1 MIRFKIFL
9 DISIFACFEIFFK
22 WHFFCIIIICFIISL
37 LILLFLIYYYLYL
50 ISWIQPISRRQTAYY
65 MYIDDDNDLRLKF
78 LSKFFNNL
86 LLTSF
91 ALIPLL
97 SVDSDQYLLDRQKS
111 DLVNQMQACRI
122 EKPKALF
129 VFQLSIWRCCWERKF
144 ESVDKNT
151 SNTHLPE
158 KKRCVNLKIYFSTY
172 DKSMIL
178 TSVWLKYYFHYIL
191 FSLDNQN
198 KGS

>member
-65 MYIDDDNDLRLKF
+65 IDDDNDLRLKF

-91 ALIPLL
+91 ALISLL
-97 SVDSDQYLLDRQKS
+97 SVGSDQYLLDRQKS

>member
-65 MYIDDDNDLRLKF
+65 IDDDNDLRLKF
-78 LSKFFNNL
+78 LSKFFNYL

>member
-65 MYIDDDNDLRLKF
+65 IDDDNDLRLKF
-78 LSKFFNNL
+78 LSKFFNYL

-97 SVDSDQYLLDRQKS
+97 SVESDQYLLDRQKS

>member
-65 MYIDDDNDLRLKF
+65 IDDDNDLRLKF
-78 LSKFFNNL
+78 LSKFFNYL

-178 TSVWLKYYFHYIL
+178 TLVWLKYYFHYIL

>member
-65 MYIDDDNDLRLKF
+65 IDDDNDLRLKF
-78 LSKFFNNL
+78 LSKFFNYL

-151 SNTHLPE
+151 SNTHIPE
-158 KKRCVNLKIYFSTY
+158 KKRCVNFKIYFSTY

-178 TSVWLKYYFHYIL
+178 TLVWLKYYFHYIL

>member
-65 MYIDDDNDLRLKF
+65 IDDDNDLRLKF
-78 LSKFFNNL
+78 LSKFFNYL

-198 KGS
+198 KGR

>member
-1 MIRFKIFL
+1 M
-9 DISIFACFEIFFK
+9 FACFEIFFK

-65 MYIDDDNDLRLKF
+65 IEDDNDLRLKF
-78 LSKFFNNL
+78 LSKFFNYL

-151 SNTHLPE
+151 SNTHLSE

>member
-1 MIRFKIFL
+1 MT
-9 DISIFACFEIFFK
+9 
-22 WHFFCIIIICFIISL
+22 FFCIIIICFIISL

-65 MYIDDDNDLRLKF
+65 IDDDNDLRLKF

-91 ALIPLL
+91 ALISLL
-97 SVDSDQYLLDRQKS
+97 SVGSDQYLLDRQKS

-122 EKPKALF
+122 EKPKALFAATIFTVIKRHLSKVQQYLF

-158 KKRCVNLKIYFSTY
+158 KKICANLKIYFSTY

-178 TSVWLKYYFHYIL
+178 TLVWLKYYFHYIL

>member
-65 MYIDDDNDLRLKF
+65 IEDDNDLRLKF
-78 LSKFFNNL
+78 LSKFFNYL

-178 TSVWLKYYFHYIL
+178 KSVWLKYYFHYIL

>member
-9 DISIFACFEIFFK
+9 DISISACFEIFFK

-65 MYIDDDNDLRLKF
+65 IDDDNDLRLKF
-78 LSKFFNNL
+78 LSKFFNYL

>member
-37 LILLFLIYYYLYL
+37 LILLFLIYYYSYL
-50 ISWIQPISRRQTAYY
+50 ISWIQPISRRQTAY
-65 MYIDDDNDLRLKF
+65 YIDDDNDLRLKF

-178 TSVWLKYYFHYIL
+178 KSVWLKYYFHYIL

>member
-50 ISWIQPISRRQTAYY
+50 ISWIHPISRRQTAY
-65 MYIDDDNDLRLKF
+65 YIDDDNDLRLKF
-78 LSKFFNNL
+78 LSKFFNYL

-178 TSVWLKYYFHYIL
+178 TLVWLKYYFHYIL

>member
-65 MYIDDDNDLRLKF
+65 MDDDNDLRLKF
-78 LSKFFNNL
+78 LSKFFNYL

-97 SVDSDQYLLDRQKS
+97 SIDSDQYLLDRQKS

-129 VFQLSIWRCCWERKF
+129 VFQLSIWRCWERKF

-158 KKRCVNLKIYFSTY
+158 KKRCVNFKIYFSTY

>member
-1 MIRFKIFL
+1 M
-9 DISIFACFEIFFK
+9 FACFEIFFK

-65 MYIDDDNDLRLKF
+65 IDDDNDLRLKF
-78 LSKFFNNL
+78 LSKFCNNL

-178 TSVWLKYYFHYIL
+178 TLVWLKYYFHYIL

>member
-1 MIRFKIFL
+1 M
-9 DISIFACFEIFFK
+9 FACFEIFFK

-50 ISWIQPISRRQTAYY
+50 ISWIQPISIRQTAY
-65 MYIDDDNDLRLKF
+65 YIDDDNDLRLKF
-78 LSKFFNNL
+78 LSKFFNYL

-158 KKRCVNLKIYFSTY
+158 KKRCVNLNIYFSTY

>member
-37 LILLFLIYYYLYL
+37 LILLFLIYYYSYL
-50 ISWIQPISRRQTAYY
+50 ISWIEPISRRQTAY
-65 MYIDDDNDLRLKF
+65 YIDDDNDLRLKI

-158 KKRCVNLKIYFSTY
+158 KKRCVNLKIYFSTII
-172 DKSMIL
+172 SMIL

>member
-1 MIRFKIFL
+1 M
-9 DISIFACFEIFFK
+9 FACFEIFFK

-50 ISWIQPISRRQTAYY
+50 ISWIQFISRRQTAYY
-65 MYIDDDNDLRLKF
+65 IEDDNDLRLKF
-78 LSKFFNNL
+78 LSKFFNYL

-122 EKPKALF
+122 EKPNALF
-129 VFQLSIWRCCWERKF
+129 A
-144 ESVDKNT
+144 VDKNT

-158 KKRCVNLKIYFSTY
+158 KKRFANLKIYFSTY